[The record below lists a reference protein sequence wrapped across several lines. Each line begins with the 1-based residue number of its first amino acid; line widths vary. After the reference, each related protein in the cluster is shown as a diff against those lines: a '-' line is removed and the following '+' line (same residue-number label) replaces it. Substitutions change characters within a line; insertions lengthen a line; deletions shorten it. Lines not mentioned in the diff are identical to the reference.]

1 MDMDLNIDNYSVSEL
16 LVVLDLSD
24 DPTRDEI
31 NKKSQ
36 DLIDKFTLENKLIFA
51 DFFSKARDRVLE
63 YTDTLDELEEE
74 YKILLEDKISDT
86 CDSNRGVFYK
96 TDHNVLKENTCVT
109 DINPQQHNTMTRMIT
124 INSEFIENTFSSN
137 YTFDLSDPINDVI
150 SIKLYSF
157 HIPYT
162 WYAIDKCYGTNHF
175 KLTIDTVKFGVDD
188 SEAHVMIEPG
198 NYDSKS
204 LSAKIHD
211 ILTELSQYGSCSLNE
226 ANGKITLQFP
236 NNVNRVTFYD
246 AKTDEKVNSNL
257 GYIMGFR
264 SAEYICPGNTVSN
277 VWSITSESVCNVN
290 NIKYLQLMLDD
301 FNRNRLNSNIINVF
315 DNSEN
320 VKPVSNMDYNIERD
334 EICEVTGPTELG
346 DNIAINPRLTQ
357 NQIYAINEIEN
368 NRNNPQMNK
377 TKNPNFSDLFAFLPT
392 KHNTMK
398 TGDLCVEFGESLK
411 NNKRDYFGPISLSRL
426 HVKLLDDK
434 GNVINLHGNDWSFTI
449 ICETIYQ
456 GTQKLN

>member
-1 MDMDLNIDNYSVSEL
+1 
-16 LVVLDLSD
+16 
-24 DPTRDEI
+24 
-31 NKKSQ
+31 
-36 DLIDKFTLENKLIFA
+36 
-51 DFFSKARDRVLE
+51 
-63 YTDTLDELEEE
+63 
-74 YKILLEDKISDT
+74 
-86 CDSNRGVFYK
+86 
-96 TDHNVLKENTCVT
+96 
-109 DINPQQHNTMTRMIT
+109 
-124 INSEFIENTFSSN
+124 
-137 YTFDLSDPINDVI
+137 
-150 SIKLYSF
+150 
-157 HIPYT
+157 
-162 WYAIDKCYGTNHF
+162 
-175 KLTIDTVKFGVDD
+175 
-188 SEAHVMIEPG
+188 
-198 NYDSKS
+198 
-204 LSAKIHD
+204 
-211 ILTELSQYGSCSLNE
+211 
-226 ANGKITLQFP
+226 
-236 NNVNRVTFYD
+236 
-246 AKTDEKVNSNL
+246 
-257 GYIMGFR
+257 MGFR

-301 FNRNRLNSNIINVF
+301 FNRNCLNSNIINVF

-368 NRNNPQMNK
+368 NRNTPQMNK
-377 TKNPNFSDLFAFLPT
+377 TKNPSFSDLFAFLPT

-398 TGDLCVEFGESLK
+398 TGDLCVEFGESLQH
-411 NNKRDYFGPISLSRL
+411 NKRDYFGPISLSRL